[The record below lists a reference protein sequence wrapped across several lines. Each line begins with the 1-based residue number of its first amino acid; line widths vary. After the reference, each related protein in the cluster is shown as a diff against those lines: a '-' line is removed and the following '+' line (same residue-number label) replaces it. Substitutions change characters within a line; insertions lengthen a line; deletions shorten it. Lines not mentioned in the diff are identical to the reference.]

1 MIANKKTF
9 FSGLAL
15 MAGFV
20 VVLILFFSPL
30 YGGHNGLDSLDNL
43 YNSISKGSAYYIPQM
58 KEKIEASQGQQ
69 VQATLKL
76 GDEKQA
82 ERTAL
87 LFKAAGAQTMLSEGS
102 LTVTGDMN
110 RILANSIQDADA
122 MYHNEGKAVSDKYGY
137 NERQVLYD
145 WWKAFLEME
154 KDLKKQKQFKS
165 AEIVALVVKKAVETA
180 YNYYQIEPRKITDKL
195 WLVAFSLVFYVV
207 YTMWYGFAF
216 MFMFEGWGMKLGH

>member
-9 FSGLAL
+9 FFGLVL

-58 KEKIEASQGQQ
+58 KEKIEAYPGQQ
-69 VQATLKL
+69 IQVTLKL
-76 GDEKQA
+76 GHEKQA
-82 ERTAL
+82 EQTAL
-87 LFKAAGAQTMLSEGS
+87 LFKAAGAQTVLSQGTLAVAGELS
-102 LTVTGDMN
+102 

-122 MYHNEGKAVSDKYGY
+122 MYYNDGKTVSDKYGY
-137 NERQVLYD
+137 NERQVLYN
-145 WWKAFLEME
+145 WWKALLEME
-154 KDLKKQKQFKS
+154 KDLKRQKLFKS
-165 AEIVALVVKKAVETA
+165 ADIVSLVVKKAVEPS
-180 YNYYQIEPRKITDKL
+180 YNYYQIEPQKITDKL
-195 WLVAFSLVFYVV
+195 WLVAFSLIFYVV